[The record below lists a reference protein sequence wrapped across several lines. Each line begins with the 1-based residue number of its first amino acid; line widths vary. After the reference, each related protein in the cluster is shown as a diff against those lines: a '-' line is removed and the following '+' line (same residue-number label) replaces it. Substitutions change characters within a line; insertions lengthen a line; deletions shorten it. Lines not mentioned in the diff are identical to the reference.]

1 MGKIEDEIKRKIKK
15 KNSSYKKPKPVRMNS
30 GKAATNSPGK
40 VKIKISHSSSKST
53 GSLPKTSTPRVRK
66 TEREKQLDRIYNIMT
81 KATLDGWVIDFD
93 PESLSTEEL
102 SVLKTKDIKLKGRYV
117 DPETGEAF
125 YGEEAYKFIRSR
137 AAKKASETRRKK
149 KEQEEQELLD
159 ELNAPSFVIQQLEW
173 MLGSIQNP
181 DMQRYYRRSQV
192 ARVVSDQKAR
202 IVLQVL
208 DEAIE
213 KDGIDVVANRIADNF
228 SEVEEAI
235 EKMLYG
241 YTLQEVDSGYT
252 TLIRII
258 KGSAITVEEAKR
270 IGEAEDEDFP
280 VY

>member
-1 MGKIEDEIKRKIKK
+1 
-15 KNSSYKKPKPVRMNS
+15 MNN
-30 GKAATNSPGK
+30 GKAPTNSPGK
-40 VKIKISHSSSKST
+40 VKIKISHSRSKST
-53 GSLPKTSTPRVRK
+53 GSTPKNSTPRPRK
-66 TEREKQLDRIYNIMT
+66 SEREKQLDRVYRILN
-81 KATLDGWVIDFD
+81 KAIEEGWTIDFN
-93 PESLSTEEL
+93 PEALSTEEL
-102 SVLKTKDIKLKGRYV
+102 SALKTRDIKLKGYYT
-117 DPETGEAF
+117 DTETGEAF

-137 AAKKASETRRKK
+137 AAKKAAETRRKK

-192 ARVVSDQKAR
+192 ARVVSDQKAK

-235 EKMLYG
+235 DKMLYG
-241 YTLQEVDSGYT
+241 YTPQDVDSGYT